1 MLVAHQNAIIDD
13 MTVDIPL
20 STSDYYLLQWAKLF
34 ASKQF
39 KSRTKHYDNNM
50 IQSIYL
56 NYKKR
61 LQSSNNDAL
70 SQFMHVARASEDKIV
85 QLMPEAGEFASLSIT
100 QQNKNQ
106 FAGKAIRATRQRIT
120 SCLGGN
126 DESDT

>member
-1 MLVAHQNAIIDD
+1 MLVAHQNAIIED

-70 SQFMHVARASEDKIV
+70 YQFMHVARASEDKIV
-85 QLMPEAGEFASLSIT
+85 QLMPEAREFASLSLT
-100 QQNKNQ
+100 KQKQKNTVCW
-106 FAGKAIRATRQRIT
+106 K
-120 SCLGGN
+120 SN
-126 DESDT
+126 